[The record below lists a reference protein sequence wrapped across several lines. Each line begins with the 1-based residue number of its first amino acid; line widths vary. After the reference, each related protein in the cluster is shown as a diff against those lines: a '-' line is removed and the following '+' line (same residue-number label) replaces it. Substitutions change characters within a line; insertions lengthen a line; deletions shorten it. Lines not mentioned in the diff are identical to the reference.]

1 MRPSFAL
8 AGLLA
13 ASAMHGARAAIVVAP
28 LAPTFT
34 PARPEL
40 ELSWPVGA
48 VCLRRP
54 QPANLS
60 SAAIQSRRRCRL
72 TARLS
77 AAIRAQGLDAHVVL
91 AADAPVFT
99 FFKDADC
106 GALRNCTEFLVGAL
120 AHVAERDLAGL
131 PALGRNASD
140 MLNITAAGWR
150 FTAAPLADSLGTRVA
165 EFVIPLKKTPPACAA
180 PPANATRAVGP
191 DAAVVLEL
199 LLPREDTNTTFGE
212 ETIELL
218 GGNLKWN
225 VKVKGWPFCSS
236 ANKLAVN
243 FLLQGAANTT
253 APTTVNSTALLAQV
267 EEQRALLLE
276 GADIVAAPAPAPALA
291 PALVPAPAP
300 ASAGILA
307 TLDAVLGLVASAGG
321 RLPVAPAGVGNGR
334 SAPGQGGCGA
344 GNGRGPPFQR
354 PADAIA
360 GREYAAG
367 VKAELSE
374 KFEKGRPVAGFG
386 RRGLETPG
394 TFIFFPPGRTAR
406 QAKVDVPAVAMV
418 DGAAALVAVAVKP
431 PAPGQAATAVEL
443 LLPYFNSTM
452 TYDPVAAVAASEAA
466 VGELVQEALA
476 NPPPAVAAA
485 APAPAPAPVPPP
497 SPSPAP
503 APTKP
508 PVSGASATPL
518 ALAAVAALLLLA

>member
-1 MRPSFAL
+1 
-8 AGLLA
+8 
-13 ASAMHGARAAIVVAP
+13 
-28 LAPTFT
+28 
-34 PARPEL
+34 
-40 ELSWPVGA
+40 
-48 VCLRRP
+48 
-54 QPANLS
+54 
-60 SAAIQSRRRCRL
+60 
-72 TARLS
+72 
-77 AAIRAQGLDAHVVL
+77 VVL
-91 AADAPVFT
+91 AAAAPVFT

-120 AHVAERDLAGL
+120 ADVAERDLAGL
-131 PALGRNASD
+131 PVLGRNASD

-150 FTAAPLADSLGTRVA
+150 FTAAPLADGLGTRVA
-165 EFVIPLKKTPPACAA
+165 EFVIPLKKTPPACAGSA

-225 VKVKGWPFCSS
+225 VKVKGWPFCSP

-253 APTTVNSTALLAQV
+253 APTTANSTALLALV

-276 GADIVAAPAPAPALA
+276 GADSVAAPAPALALA
-291 PALVPAPAP
+291 PAPAP

-307 TLDAVLGLVASAGG
+307 TLDAVLGGLIAPAGG
-321 RLPVAPAGVGNGR
+321 GLPVAPTGAGNGR
-334 SAPGQGGCGA
+334 SAPGQGGAGP

-360 GREYAAG
+360 GREYGAA
-367 VKAELSE
+367 VREELSE
-374 KFEKGRPVAGFG
+374 RFEKGRPVAGFG

-394 TFIFFPPGRTAR
+394 TFIFFPPGHTAR

-431 PAPGQAATAVEL
+431 PAPGQATTAVEL

-452 TYDPVAAVAASEAA
+452 IYDPVVAVAASEAA

-476 NPPPAVAAA
+476 NPPPAVAEA
-485 APAPAPAPVPPP
+485 APAPAPAPVPSP

-503 APTKP
+503 APAET
-508 PVSGASATPL
+508 PVSGAFATPL
-518 ALAAVAALLLLA
+518 ALAAVALLLLLA